1 AYGYVSQ
8 INNDI
13 GDHVKKGQV
22 LAVIEEPELEAQ
34 FDKAQAVVQQA
45 KAALEVAKRQLAGMQ
60 ADLALQQ
67 VTLKRQRELFAG
79 KAATAQT
86 PRRDAGQ
93 GTRIERQRGDRK
105 SEDHVGR
112 GRSPGRQS

>member
-1 AYGYVSQ
+1 M
-8 INNDI
+8 
-13 GDHVKKGQV
+13 
-22 LAVIEEPELEAQ
+22 IEEPELEAQ

-67 VTLKRQRELFAG
+67 VTLKRQKELFAG
-79 KAATAQT
+79 KACNGPDA
-86 PRRDAGQ
+86 RRDAGQ
-93 GTRIERQRGDRK
+93 GTRIERQRGDRE

-112 GRSPGRQS
+112 GRSRGRQSRSGKAPSAAAI